1 MSIYFYFF
9 QRTMAVQPFNDV
21 RRECKYPVILEL
33 DILPRIVRESQKY
46 EEVWV
51 DHKEH
56 GNDPFLVI
64 VWYRNR

>member
-1 MSIYFYFF
+1 MIRVEDISCPYIANYK
-9 QRTMAVQPFNDV
+9 
-21 RRECKYPVILEL
+21 CKYPVILEL
-33 DILPRIVRESQKY
+33 DTLPRIVRESQKY

-51 DHKEH
+51 DHKGH

>member
-1 MSIYFYFF
+1 MIRVEDNSCPYIAKYK
-9 QRTMAVQPFNDV
+9 
-21 RRECKYPVILEL
+21 CKYPVILEL